1 MRKILYSLICIMM
14 LLDSYSFYICE
25 VFGQGFCN
33 CQLLTKLP
41 VSDWLLWGGGKYFV
55 LRLKIL
61 RVIKTSCLMN
71 ATVVGITVF
80 QYSDCHYIMSV
91 DRVHCEYGS
100 DCCFEISTKFSCDTE
115 LVELNFVI
123 NLEWQ

>member
-1 MRKILYSLICIMM
+1 
-14 LLDSYSFYICE
+14 
-25 VFGQGFCN
+25 
-33 CQLLTKLP
+33 
-41 VSDWLLWGGGKYFV
+41 
-55 LRLKIL
+55 
-61 RVIKTSCLMN
+61 MN

-123 NLEWQ
+123 NLEW